1 MTTETI
7 DNTDAKREL
16 AEAIERLRK
25 GIRDPEAM
33 RRARERM
40 DRLRE
45 EIFQKFGILNIAVEL
60 VREARDE

>member
-7 DNTDAKREL
+7 EFTDAKREF
-16 AEAIERLRK
+16 AEAIERNRK
-25 GIRDPEAM
+25 GIRDPEAI
-33 RRARERM
+33 RRARARM

-45 EIFQKFGILNIAVEL
+45 EIYQKFGILNIAVEL

>member
-7 DNTDAKREL
+7 DLTDAKREL
-16 AEAIERLRK
+16 AEAIERNRK
-25 GIRDPEAM
+25 GIRDPEAI

-40 DRLRE
+40 DRRRE
-45 EIFQKFGILNIAVEL
+45 AIFKKFGLLNIAVEL